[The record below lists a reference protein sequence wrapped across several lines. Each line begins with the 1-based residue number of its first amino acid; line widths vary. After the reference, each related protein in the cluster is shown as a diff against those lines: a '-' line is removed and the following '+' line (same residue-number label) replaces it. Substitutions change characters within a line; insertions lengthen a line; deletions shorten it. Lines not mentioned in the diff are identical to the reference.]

1 LEWNETT
8 LIWYVDGKEVG
19 RYTKSTNQSLLD
31 QGQWP
36 FDKHFH
42 LILNQSVGNNAWAA
56 NADVTHTYV
65 TLFDW
70 VRVYQ
75 KKGMKNTNG
84 TVGISSVL
92 ADGEAVVTVRDY
104 GVEVESDNPAIV
116 SVYDLA
122 GREIAG
128 TYTDGVYR
136 FALQKGVYVVCGK
149 KVMVE

>member
-1 LEWNETT
+1 MPSEPPTT
-8 LIWYVDGKEVG
+8 GVAIF
-19 RYTKSTNQSLLD
+19 LL
-31 QGQWP
+31 
-36 FDKHFH
+36 
-42 LILNQSVGNNAWAA
+42 VC
-56 NADVTHTYV
+56 VTCKV
-65 TLFDW
+65 LSS
-70 VRVYQ
+70 RS
-75 KKGMKNTNG
+75 
-84 TVGISSVL
+84 GISSVL

-128 TYTDGVYR
+128 TYADGVYR